1 MTEPEDSLEAVR
13 CFVTLAADR
22 AEIGDPDGTVAA
34 IERLTADIYA
44 RHPDVRVRRAVSSG
58 FI

>member
-44 RHPDVRVRRAVSSG
+44 RHPDVRVRRAVS
-58 FI
+58 